1 MKNLY
6 NPTDNRIEVQISGI
20 VYSVEP
26 KSTVSLPEEAAK
38 YWVHSLHGFMLFVDS
53 PMKEVVEEEKKEV
66 VEVKE
71 EVKEVKDSVVKKV
84 VKKLKK

>member
-26 KSTVSLPEEAAK
+26 KSTVTLPEEAAK
-38 YWVHSLHGFMLFVDS
+38 YWRHNLHSFMVLVD
-53 PMKEVVEEEKKEV
+53 EVVEEK
-66 VEVKE
+66 KE
-71 EVKEVKDSVVKKV
+71 EVKEIVEEPKEEVSVVKKV